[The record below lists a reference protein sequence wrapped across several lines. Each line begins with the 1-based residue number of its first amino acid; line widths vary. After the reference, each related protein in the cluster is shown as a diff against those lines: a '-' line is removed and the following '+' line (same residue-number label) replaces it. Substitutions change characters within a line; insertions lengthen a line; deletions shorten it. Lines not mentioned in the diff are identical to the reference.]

1 MSVNCQKHFYT
12 LSCYRC
18 HHQIQSSTMSHCTD
32 TDLNQ
37 HLRTTV
43 LINFLLSYAY
53 FTLTRQEYLYPDA
66 ADRQRL
72 MLFHKKA
79 RKHRWDVEKYNRIKQ
94 VGQIFSSSSPHY
106 HVQSPK
112 AGSVKYQKKTLSF
125 KVHY

>member
-1 MSVNCQKHFYT
+1 M
-12 LSCYRC
+12 
-18 HHQIQSSTMSHCTD
+18 
-32 TDLNQ
+32 
-37 HLRTTV
+37 
-43 LINFLLSYAY
+43 NFLLSYAY

-79 RKHRWDVEKYNRIKQ
+79 RKHPWDVEKYNRIKQ

-112 AGSVKYQKKTLSF
+112 AGSVKYQKHCLLNYITEICLVVKSTF
-125 KVHY
+125 